1 MKTTQVNAWGR
12 RLGAAPFS
20 LLAAD
25 KAVSLGSP
33 GCRQDAPA
41 RCQHLCR
48 VPMSSNVRAEDKRDK
63 PQRTQLLGEMRCG
76 GGFYLILK
84 FLWDPDSF

>member
-1 MKTTQVNAWGR
+1 MPGAGDWELPHSISWLLI
-12 RLGAAPFS
+12 RLY
-20 LLAAD
+20 LLEAR
-25 KAVSLGSP
+25 AVGKMP
-33 GCRQDAPA
+33 QA

>member
-1 MKTTQVNAWGR
+1 MPGAGGWELPHSISWLLI
-12 RLGAAPFS
+12 RLY
-20 LLAAD
+20 LLEAL
-25 KAVSLGSP
+25 AVGKMP
-33 GCRQDAPA
+33 PA

-84 FLWDPDSF
+84 FPWDPDSF

>member
-1 MKTTQVNAWGR
+1 MPGAGGWELSHSTSWLLI
-12 RLGAAPFS
+12 RLY
-20 LLAAD
+20 LLNTL
-25 KAVSLGSP
+25 AVCKMPL
-33 GCRQDAPA
+33 A

-63 PQRTQLLGEMRCG
+63 PQRTQLWGGIRCG
-76 GGFYLILK
+76 GGFCLILK